1 MTPPGLRERKKLE
14 THRTIALAALRL
26 IDERGL
32 DQVTVDDIAAEAG
45 VSARTFFNYFAVKE
59 DAVLLAYADHA
70 ERAEQTIARFVAQPE
85 GIGAFPAF
93 IATVREDLADFE
105 RDRDEWLTRLR
116 IIRGDPSLLIRATVL
131 NSASRDPMIAAI
143 AQRSGTD
150 AENDLFPSLLLA
162 VAGGVLNASLSRWAA
177 RNGAQSL
184 LEIFDEAAATAA
196 AGLPDPR

>member
-1 MTPPGLRERKKLE
+1 MPPPGLRERKKLE

-26 IDERGL
+26 VAERGL

-45 VSARTFFNYFAVKE
+45 VSARTFFNYFPVKE

-70 ERAEQTIARFVAQPE
+70 ERAEQTLARFLAQPE
-85 GIGAFPAF
+85 GVDAFPAF
-93 IATVREDLADFE
+93 IAAVREDLADIE

-116 IIRGDPSLLIRATVL
+116 IIQGDPSLLVRATTL
-131 NSASRDPMIAAI
+131 NSGSREPLVAAI

-150 AENDLFPSLLLA
+150 AEKDLFPSLLLA
-162 VAGGVLNASLSRWAA
+162 VAGGVLTASLTRWAA
-177 RNGAQSL
+177 RNGTRPL
-184 LEIFDEAAATAA
+184 LEIFDEAAAAAA